1 MGGHAMSKEIGGA
14 GWVGEAYRPTPT
26 TWVPAEAG
34 RDTSYRQHLGR
45 PQELPNDAVQSAPSM
60 SRSTAVTTI
69 AAWAGHDQRGI
80 SSLNIVSDSRVTW
93 LPSKRPQ
100 RWDRGR
106 KTFACRTQP
115 FIFGYWGDVGFPA
128 MALPQVIETMD
139 ASLIRLVPNRPYGAV
154 GSLLRRVWL
163 DYPTTLRSD
172 SHILVAHR
180 LGIGMR
186 SVFSLAVFSYVAETG
201 TWTRTSPAMP
211 SDSAKLL
218 IEGSG
223 APAMRKAK
231 QLWDASVHGNTSRA
245 VYSAFCEGL
254 RSGEDPNSGGG
265 PQVVS
270 LRRIGNGLT
279 FGTVYN
285 SQRYYAGARVRRTDV
300 APGVEWFNE
309 LYERVD
315 GSTMRRLPG
324 AQRHQPRE

>member
-1 MGGHAMSKEIGGA
+1 
-14 GWVGEAYRPTPT
+14 
-26 TWVPAEAG
+26 
-34 RDTSYRQHLGR
+34 
-45 PQELPNDAVQSAPSM
+45 M
-60 SRSTAVTTI
+60 SRSIAVTTI
-69 AAWAGHDQRGI
+69 AAWAGVDQRGV

-100 RWDRGR
+100 QWDQGR

-115 FIFGYWGDVGFPA
+115 FIFGYCGDVGFPA
-128 MALPQVIETMD
+128 VALPQVIETID
-139 ASLIRLVPNRPYGAV
+139 AGLVRLVPNRPYGAV
-154 GSLLRRVWL
+154 GSLLRRTWL
-163 DYPTTLRSD
+163 DYPPTQRAD

-180 LGIGMR
+180 LGTGMR
-186 SVFSLAVFSYVAETG
+186 SVFSLAVFSYFTKTG
-201 TWTRTSPAMP
+201 TWARISPAMP
-211 SDSAKLL
+211 RGSAKLL

-231 QLWDASVHGNTSRA
+231 RLWDESVHGNTSRA

-265 PQVVS
+265 PQLVS

-285 SQRYYAGARVRRTDV
+285 SERYYAGARVRRIDV

-309 LYERVD
+309 LYARVD
-315 GSTMRRLPG
+315 GVTMRPLPG
-324 AQRHQPRE
+324 AQRHQPRK